1 MSAGN
6 AKGLP
11 AVNPGVKMSV
21 TKCQASPPARSTT
34 VLVPA
39 RPLPPSPPLP
49 PIVIPLS
56 THALSLSLSRPPA
69 RPPLPPRF
77 LRLSSLPSV
86 ENSRE
91 LASLDLVPSRTMVRF
106 RGGETRGASWSP
118 EESRFAAPT
127 LAELASAARRPRSS
141 LSPRGA
147 ETAGFIGSLVSSGRC

>member
-69 RPPLPPRF
+69 RLFLHAFYACRLFLLWKIRESSRRSISCPRERWSDFAVVKREAHPGRRKNRVLPFQPWRNSHLPLVGRDRVYRP
-77 LRLSSLPSV
+77 
-86 ENSRE
+86 
-91 LASLDLVPSRTMVRF
+91 
-106 RGGETRGASWSP
+106 
-118 EESRFAAPT
+118 
-127 LAELASAARRPRSS
+127 AARRRPA
-141 LSPRGA
+141 L
-147 ETAGFIGSLVSSGRC
+147 